1 MQAMGRCM
9 GLGSVWDRFG
19 IGSTAEVWKAP
30 GGLFQGRA
38 RFQGRGREGQAGH
51 RPHACDPFISS
62 VEFCWGGPC
71 SRNKAGASGGHS
83 QLAGSLCSGDLAAVV
98 RGALT
103 TGRKMG
109 SPQDDAYRLLNEY
122 SNGFMVSQVLF
133 AACELGVFDLLAQA
147 PGPLDSAAA
156 ASRLGCSPHGTELL
170 LDTCAALKLL
180 KVEVRGGRAFY
191 RNSELSSTYLASGSP
206 TCQRNMLLYMAR
218 TTYRCWA
225 HLAEAVREGKNR
237 YLQVFGVPSE
247 ELFSAIY
254 RSDAERLR
262 FTRGL
267 QEVWSVAGRSVLAA
281 FDLSPF
287 PLVCD
292 LGGGSGALAREC
304 ASLYPGC
311 QVTVFDIPEVV
322 RAAREHGAFPAEG
335 RVGFREGG
343 GLLVVESLLDEDGRG
358 PLTTQLYSLN
368 MLVQTEGRERTP
380 SQYRALLASAGFH
393 GFQFKKTGGIYDAI
407 LARN

>member
-1 MQAMGRCM
+1 
-9 GLGSVWDRFG
+9 
-19 IGSTAEVWKAP
+19 
-30 GGLFQGRA
+30 
-38 RFQGRGREGQAGH
+38 
-51 RPHACDPFISS
+51 
-62 VEFCWGGPC
+62 
-71 SRNKAGASGGHS
+71 
-83 QLAGSLCSGDLAAVV
+83 
-98 RGALT
+98 
-103 TGRKMG
+103 MG